1 MSVEVLV
8 VVVVVVLVVEEE
20 FMQEETFS
28 GSSGAGISTCLGA
41 SRRADGWSI
50 AVLLWT
56 SELIGFSSR
65 EVGSD
70 EETKAN

>member
-28 GSSGAGISTCLGA
+28 GSSGAGFSA
-41 SRRADGWSI
+41 SRRTDGWSI

>member
-28 GSSGAGISTCLGA
+28 GSSGAGFSICLGA
-41 SRRADGWSI
+41 SRRTDGWSI
-50 AVLLWT
+50 AVLL
-56 SELIGFSSR
+56 
-65 EVGSD
+65 
-70 EETKAN
+70 